1 MARYPVKR
9 YEEEEFWPF
18 GDWSRQ
24 LFPSLGIAQTGGIS
38 MWEEENHVVSEVSLP
53 GIKKEEIDLSFE
65 HSLLTICAQKKEEKE
80 DKERKYYQK
89 AERSFVYKLSIPGE
103 LDENAQPDASL
114 KDGQLQIRFKKQEKK
129 APRTIEIRD

>member
-1 MARYPVKR
+1 MSRCPVKL

-24 LFPSLGIAQTGGIS
+24 LFPSLGMAQTGGIS
-38 MWEEENHVVSEVSLP
+38 MWEEESYVVTEAALP

-65 HSLLTICAQKKEEKE
+65 HGLLTICAQKKENKEK
-80 DKERKYYQK
+80 KYYQK
-89 AERSFVYKLSIPGE
+89 AESSFVYKLLIPGE
-103 LDENAQPDASL
+103 LDENTQPDASL
-114 KDGQLQIRFKKQEKK
+114 KEGQLQIRFKKQEKK